1 MRKMKGGMILLNVN
15 KIFKILLLQTEKTY
29 LPSFIKVVLI
39 SDISSQH
46 KINVG
51 LLRVINTYYV
61 LDTRPITINLFRGS
75 QLFMEVFAWVF
86 CDYTAPWFKWI
97 LWACIFYRSTF
108 FYFIYIMPS
117 RLDCN
122 YWTAWTVN
130 TNVCMHCSIQL
141 CIIKQYLILH
151 SMNIKIM
158 QP

>member
-75 QLFMEVFAWVF
+75 QLFMEVFVWVF
-86 CDYTAPWFKWI
+86 CDYTAP
-97 LWACIFYRSTF
+97 
-108 FYFIYIMPS
+108 
-117 RLDCN
+117 
-122 YWTAWTVN
+122 
-130 TNVCMHCSIQL
+130 
-141 CIIKQYLILH
+141 
-151 SMNIKIM
+151 
-158 QP
+158 